1 MKTCKRSSSKDLED
15 KFSKGDSPET
25 ELLNGVGL
33 VVERYWRGYYIH
45 SGIVVTDL
53 RGRYRL

>member
-1 MKTCKRSSSKDLED
+1 MKTLKI
-15 KFSKGDSPET
+15 KFSKGNSPET
-25 ELLNGVGL
+25 AWLNGVGL

-45 SGIVVTDL
+45 SGIVVADL